1 MMNIIY
7 LPQEC
12 LKYSK
17 KRFKNT
23 LNGQIFN
30 QNNGFPPACA
40 LFMGGGG
47 TLLHLAQDEAGGNIN
62 FRNFR
67 NMQHVP
73 ILNTATAVIGH

>member
-1 MMNIIY
+1 MD
-7 LPQEC
+7 
-12 LKYSK
+12 
-17 KRFKNT
+17 RFSIRIMVF
-23 LNGQIFN
+23 LS
-30 QNNGFPPACA
+30 PASA

>member
-17 KRFKNT
+17 KRFKNI

-47 TLLHLAQDEAGGNIN
+47 NIITPCTAEPAG
-62 FRNFR
+62 
-67 NMQHVP
+67 
-73 ILNTATAVIGH
+73 